1 MKRREKS
8 RDPTAILK
16 IFSSAVG
23 SKSAPQVGFWIINV
37 SERKHSIR
45 LTFFFF
51 FSKILFIKGEVIIC
65 TQTYRKK
72 KKGS

>member
-23 SKSAPQVGFWIINV
+23 SKSAPQVGFWVINV

-45 LTFFFF
+45 PTFFFF
-51 FSKILFIKGEVIIC
+51 FFEDSLYQGRGNNMYSNI
-65 TQTYRKK
+65 
-72 KKGS
+72 